1 MALRSSVE
9 FKYLTFEEVM
19 ESYEFIIDNTG
30 GDKGLINQG
39 NLEFTLS
46 HIIDYDFGETDHEKK
61 LIRKSSFLVWNII
74 DSHPFTDGNKRAGL
88 NCLLT
93 FLSINSYYLD
103 ADQDELFEFTLKTAL
118 KEYGF
123 EEVNKFIENHLK
135 HE

>member
-46 HIIDYDFGETDHEKK
+46 HIIDYDFGETDHKK
-61 LIRKSSFLVWNII
+61 N
-74 DSHPFTDGNKRAGL
+74 
-88 NCLLT
+88 
-93 FLSINSYYLD
+93 
-103 ADQDELFEFTLKTAL
+103 
-118 KEYGF
+118 
-123 EEVNKFIENHLK
+123 
-135 HE
+135 

>member
-1 MALRSSVE
+1 VK

-19 ESYEFIIDNTG
+19 DAYEFIIDNTG

-46 HIIDYDFGETDHEKK
+46 HIIDYDFGETDFKKK
-61 LIRKSSFLVWNII
+61 LIRKSSFLAWNII

-88 NCLLT
+88 HCLLT

-118 KEYGF
+118 KEYSLDD
-123 EEVNKFIENHLK
+123 VNKFIENHLK